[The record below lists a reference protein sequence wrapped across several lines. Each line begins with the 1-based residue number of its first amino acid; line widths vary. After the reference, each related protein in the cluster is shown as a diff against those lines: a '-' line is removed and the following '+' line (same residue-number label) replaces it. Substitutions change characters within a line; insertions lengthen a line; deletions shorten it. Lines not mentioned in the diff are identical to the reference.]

1 MRTENSQAKEPPA
14 PAYAAPAFPVPP
26 LSAREQRAQEIIARW
41 NRKHRALK
49 PGAAPAGE
57 SAEQRFDR
65 EIRETTLVMTDA
77 EAREY
82 EDAWWVEIE
91 RRERLSDLGIVESI
105 PGDVF
110 MKKIKAR
117 MKRNARLLAEAGG
130 GG

>member
-1 MRTENSQAKEPPA
+1 MRPENPQAKEPPA
-14 PAYAAPAFPVPP
+14 PACAAAAYSVPP
-26 LSAREQRAQEIIARW
+26 LSAREKQAQQIIAYW
-41 NRKHRALK
+41 NQKHRALR
-49 PGAAPAGE
+49 PGDAPAGE
-57 SAEQRFDR
+57 SVEQRVDR

-82 EDAWWVEIE
+82 EKAWLVEIQ
-91 RRERLSDLGIVESI
+91 RRERLSDLGIVKSI

-110 MKKIKAR
+110 LKKIKAR

>member
-1 MRTENSQAKEPPA
+1 MRPENSQAKDPPA
-14 PAYAAPAFPVPP
+14 PAYAATAFPVPP

-41 NRKHRALK
+41 NRKRRALK

-77 EAREY
+77 EAKEY

-105 PGDVF
+105 PAEESDRRVREA
-110 MKKIKAR
+110 MAR
-117 MKRNARLLAEAGG
+117 WRRERGL
-130 GG
+130 